1 MVFEHSLNRE
11 GLTMEPNPQR
21 VTQNRLLGALPEK
34 DLGALEASLER
45 VRMRRG
51 DIVYHPNAPV
61 TDLYFPENCIISSLT
76 VFDDGATIESGLI
89 GNEGMAG
96 VGLILSNSTA
106 ARETAVQVTGNGL
119 RLKADKFKA
128 VFESSEVLQRIVFNY
143 AAAFFDQVAQVGAC
157 NNHHPVRER
166 LARLLLMFHER
177 TRGHRVKI
185 TQDCIAQMLCVHRP
199 SVTLAASS
207 LKEAGLIDYVRGAI
221 TIVDKHGLEESAC
234 ECYGTISEGY
244 RQYLI
249 WLDRSSRNHSPA
261 TRGLPDRFTRYANF
275 SADVDTAVAD
285 SADPIQAFEGLAEGY
300 ELCSRCH
307 ENVSDSRGAW
317 RHISHFAGTRFS
329 ITLKDERCPSC
340 SNSAAADA

>member
-1 MVFEHSLNRE
+1 
-11 GLTMEPNPQR
+11 MEPIPQR
-21 VTQNRLLGALPEK
+21 VTQNRLLGALPDK
-34 DLGALEASLER
+34 DFGALEASLER
-45 VRMRRG
+45 VRMKRG

-96 VGLILSNSTA
+96 VALILSNSTA

-119 RLKADKFKA
+119 RLKAEKFKA
-128 VFESSEVLQRIVFNY
+128 VFESSDILQRIVFNY

-221 TIVDKHGLEESAC
+221 TVVDRGGLEEAAC

-244 RQYLI
+244 RQYLT
-249 WLDRSSRNHSPA
+249 WLERNFRSHAPIGREFSEH
-261 TRGLPDRFTRYANF
+261 FTRHSGF
-275 SADVDTAVAD
+275 SGSGSIAVAD
-285 SADPIQAFEGLAEGY
+285 PAEPMAAFAGLTEGF

-307 ENVSDSRGAW
+307 ENVSDSRGEW
-317 RHISHFAGTRFS
+317 KHISHFAGTRFS

-340 SNSAAADA
+340 SSYAAGEA